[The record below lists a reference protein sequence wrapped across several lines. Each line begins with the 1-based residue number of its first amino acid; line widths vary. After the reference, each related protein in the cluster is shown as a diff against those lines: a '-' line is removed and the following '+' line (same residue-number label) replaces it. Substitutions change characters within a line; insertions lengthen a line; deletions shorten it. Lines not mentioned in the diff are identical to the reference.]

1 MKNRNKVILIIL
13 LLVLALYLLKTDK
26 AREEIKAENPIEE
39 GVKTEVEDQVE
50 DKIYSRED
58 PEYWIEKLENKDH
71 IIMDR
76 EEIQEYNSRSLDK
89 VEGLMDIWSHKP
101 SMEKK
106 ELISLINSISS
117 LPQDQRYKGDGQI
130 MDKDFYNILRVNLN
144 LDAIQ
149 EENPIQYGLTRRRTS
164 IRTFPSHEPS
174 YRKPGDVEFDRFQ
187 ETAVYPLEPLVVYLE
202 SQDGEWYFA
211 RIYNY
216 LGWIAKEDLVLG
228 AKDQIQEYINR
239 EEFALVIGRQIQI
252 FDDLYDMGV
261 RIPLKEEKDQA
272 YIGLLPERG
281 EDNKLVFVEREIHKS
296 PDLNLGYLP
305 YTGENIIRQAFKFN
319 GEAYGWGG
327 LNNSRDCSAFIQDI
341 YRSFGLKLPR
351 NTQDQGPKSLG
362 QQYDLNHTGSLEEKL
377 EKLREIPPL
386 SVLYMP
392 GHTMLYLGQDEGED
406 YIIHQFAG
414 YYEEKDGGLEYKPMM
429 QTALTPITIKTS
441 SGKTYLEAIYL
452 AKEFFI
458 E

>member
-1 MKNRNKVILIIL
+1 MKNRNKIILILI
-13 LLVLALYLLKTDK
+13 LLVLAIYLIKTDK
-26 AREEIKAENPIEE
+26 NGEEIKAENPIEE
-39 GVKTEVEDQVE
+39 GVKTELEDRGE
-50 DKIYSRED
+50 DKVYTRED
-58 PEYWIEKLENKDH
+58 PEYWIEKLENKDQ
-71 IIMDR
+71 IIMGK
-76 EEIQEYNSRSLDK
+76 EEIQEYNKKSLAK
-89 VEGLMDIWSHKP
+89 VEGLMDIWSHKL
-101 SMEKK
+101 SIEKK
-106 ELISLINSISS
+106 ELASLVNSISI
-117 LPQDQRYKGDGQI
+117 LPQDQRYKKDGQI
-130 MDKDFYNILRVNLN
+130 MDKDFYNLLRANLN
-144 LDAIQ
+144 LDSIK

-187 ETAVYPLEPLVVYLE
+187 ETAVYPLEPLLVYME

-216 LGWIAKEDLVLG
+216 LGWIAKEDLLLG
-228 AKDQIQEYINR
+228 SKEEIEEYINQ
-239 EEFALVIGRQIQI
+239 EKFALVIGKQIQI
-252 FDDLYDMGV
+252 SDGLYDMGV
-261 RIPLKEEKDQA
+261 RIPLKEEKEDV
-272 YIGLLPERG
+272 YIALLPEKG
-281 EDNKLVFVEREIHKS
+281 EDHRLDFKEREIHKS

-305 YTGENIIRQAFKFN
+305 YTKENIIHQAFKFN

-327 LNNSRDCSAFIQDI
+327 LNNTRDCSAFIQDI

-362 QQYDLNHTGSLEEKL
+362 QEYDLNHIGSLEEKL
-377 EKLREIPPL
+377 EKLKEVPSL
-386 SVLYMP
+386 AVLYMP
-392 GHTMLYLGQDEGED
+392 GHAMLYLGKDGGED

-414 YYEEKDGGLEYKPMM
+414 YYEEKEEGLEYRAMM
-429 QTALTPITIKTS
+429 KTALTPITIKTS